1 MSDIRDKAARILD
14 SIPDRDI
21 RSNAG
26 DEYFRYTG
34 LAHKTMADNWAK
46 GGIMTGC
53 NAFVGWY
60 GRELGAKEYLGRFDL
75 STYVPSIGKRDAWIR
90 SSGVRRPNRG
100 DILRHKSFHVD
111 VCDGW
116 DGAILLRI
124 AAGQGGKGMGCDVLK
139 HVRGKSPYDA
149 NNLEGW
155 IDIDLF
161 FSEKKYDYKDPLA
174 MWLSGWWSV
183 YDGNQYYYYFEDNGD
198 VTYVKSKPNAIGAPP
213 KLPLNQGAWNFEG
226 NRVVIVWNPV
236 DGGITVETF
245 AGATIGATSMNGLSN
260 RYSPLYAKK
269 I

>member
-1 MSDIRDKAARILD
+1 MSAIRSKAEGILHG
-14 SIPDRDI
+14 IPNHDI

-26 DEYFRYTG
+26 DEYFKYTG
-34 LAHKTMADNWAK
+34 LAHSTMRANWDK

-60 GRELGAKEYLGRFDL
+60 GRELGAPVYLGRFDL
-75 STYVPSIGKRDAWIR
+75 ATYLPSIGKGDAWVR
-90 SSGVRRPNRG
+90 STGARRPQRG

-116 DGAILLRI
+116 DGSILLRI

-139 HVRGKSPYDA
+139 RVRGKAAFDPG
-149 NNLEGW
+149 NLEGW

-161 FSEKKYDYKDPLA
+161 FAERRYDYKDPLA

-183 YDGNQYYYYFEDNGD
+183 YDGNQYYYYFEDSGD
-198 VTYVKSKPNAIGAPP
+198 VSYVTAKPRTMGAPP
-213 KLPLNQGAWNFEG
+213 KLPLNQGSWTFEG
-226 NRVVIVWNPV
+226 NKVVIVWNPA

-245 AGATIGATSMNGLSN
+245 SGATIGSTSMNGVSN
-260 RYSPLYAKK
+260 RYAPLYAKK